1 VQDVLIPQ
9 DGVTGEAT
17 LKRNQGTAKQ
27 GETGRAV
34 DGDGDARAKQTL
46 GDDTMTGVMY
56 SMALQPKS
64 FVFSSTKCID
74 MFFFSRCM
82 WQ

>member
-1 VQDVLIPQ
+1 M
-9 DGVTGEAT
+9 
-17 LKRNQGTAKQ
+17 KRNQGTAKQ

-74 MFFFSRCM
+74 MFFFFTLHVAVNFGKECAM
-82 WQ
+82 TWC